1 MFQEIE
7 KLHPK
12 IIQLATETEEN
23 DETIGD
29 ILSSNDQCES
39 VLSKFKRIFENLANL
54 DLSADDELISLNEDA
69 NIQKSQPTQIVVER
83 NTFREL
89 EDIFCSIDI
98 KEENKI
104 EYPSNG
110 ILTNPVFAPSYL
122 LIEPGMKVMIPQR
135 PPLIQIP
142 KTAEIS
148 I

>member
-1 MFQEIE
+1 MSDIHRQTLQMLTEHGLLLCIE

-29 ILSSNDQCES
+29 ILSSNDQGES
-39 VLSKFKRIFENLANL
+39 VLSKFKRIFENLDNL

-69 NIQKSQPTQIVVER
+69 NIQKSQPTQTVVER

-98 KEENKI
+98 
-104 EYPSNG
+104 
-110 ILTNPVFAPSYL
+110 A
-122 LIEPGMKVMIPQR
+122 
-135 PPLIQIP
+135 
-142 KTAEIS
+142 S